1 MLKEVQTLFK
11 FSNFILVLVC
21 LDETL
26 VSFSYPFVARSHD
39 FEPASRP
46 DLAPVIISISAVPGP
61 IPKVAG
67 RVCRKYLTIAISFL
81 FPFTKER

>member
-1 MLKEVQTLFK
+1 MKLWFRFRIRSLQEVTTL
-11 FSNFILVLVC
+11 
-21 LDETL
+21 
-26 VSFSYPFVARSHD
+26 
-39 FEPASRP
+39 EPASRP